1 MRITAVGGY
10 EEVGRNMTA
19 IKIGGDTII
28 VEMGIR
34 LDRVM
39 VHEDTDISK
48 MGKSE
53 LASKGI
59 IPDDSVV
66 RGDVKAIILT
76 HGHLDHIGAVTIL
89 AKKYKNAPII
99 GTRFTTELIKKEQNF
114 GRLKNPVHTLDTGDI
129 LQITPEIGIEFV
141 RMTHSIP
148 HTAMLVVHTK
158 EGKLVYA
165 NDFKLDDTPV
175 IGEPPDYRR
184 IKELGSEGIK
194 CMIVETTRV
203 LDGGRTPSEKIA
215 EILVRDNL
223 KKSDPEKGLIVTTFS
238 SQIARIKSITEA
250 ASAIGRT
257 PVLLGRSMEKYVGL
271 AEKTEILNLP
281 EDAHLYGAPDAIRKS
296 LKTISD
302 DGREKYLL
310 IVTGHQGE
318 PDALLSKI
326 SLRKLA
332 YKIKKDDQV
341 IFSATVIPNPIN
353 VANRYSL
360 ETKLRLQGARIFKDV
375 HVSGHAYRED
385 HSDLLKMLQ
394 PEKIIPCHGDLTMLT
409 SYIELA
415 EDHGYQFNRD
425 IFLLRNGQSVTT

>member
-1 MRITAVGGY
+1 MKITAVGGY

-19 IKIGGDTII
+19 IRIGGDTII

-39 VHEDTDISK
+39 VHEDTDMSK
-48 MGKSE
+48 MSMSE
-53 LASKGI
+53 FAKKGI

-66 RGDVKAIILT
+66 KGNVKAIVLT
-76 HGHLDHIGAVTIL
+76 HGHLDHIGAVTRL
-89 AKKYKNAPII
+89 ARKYGNTPII

-114 GRLKNPVHTLDTGDI
+114 GRLKNPLHTLDTGEI
-129 LQITPEIGIEFV
+129 MQITPQIGIEFV

-148 HTAMLVVHTK
+148 DTAMLIIHTP
-158 EGKLVYA
+158 EGKLAYA

-184 IKELGSEGIK
+184 IKELGREGIK

-203 LDGGRTPSEKIA
+203 IDGGRTPSEKIA
-215 EILVRDNL
+215 EMLVKDNL
-223 KKSDPEKGLIVTTFS
+223 KKSDPEKGLVVTTFS

-257 PVLLGRSMEKYVGL
+257 PILLGRSMEKYVGL
-271 AEKTEILNLP
+271 AEKTNFLSLP
-281 EDAHLYGAPDAIRKS
+281 EDAHLYGAPNSIRKS
-296 LKTISD
+296 LKTVSD

-318 PDALLSKI
+318 PDALLSKM
-326 SLRKLA
+326 SQRKLA
-332 YKIKKDDQV
+332 YRIRKDDQV

-353 VANRYSL
+353 AANRYSL
-360 ETKLRLQGARIFKDV
+360 ETKLKLQGARIFKDV

-385 HSDLLKMLQ
+385 HNDLLKMLQ
-394 PEKIIPCHGDLTMLT
+394 PEKIIPCHGDLKMLT
-409 SYIELA
+409 SYAELA
-415 EDHGYQFNRD
+415 EGHGYQFNKD
-425 IFLLRNGQSVTT
+425 IHLLRNGQSITV